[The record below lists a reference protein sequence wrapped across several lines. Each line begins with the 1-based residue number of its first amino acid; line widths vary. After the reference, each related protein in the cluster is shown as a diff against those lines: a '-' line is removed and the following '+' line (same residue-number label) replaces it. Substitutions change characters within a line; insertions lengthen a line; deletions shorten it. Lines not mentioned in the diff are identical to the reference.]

1 MHMYACANPVH
12 VECGPRVA
20 AQVVKALTA
29 AETAYSA
36 NPSKGVSDS
45 NLLAGAD
52 ATLVALVQACLPAP
66 LACFIS
72 CTFRQPCQFAVR
84 R

>member
-1 MHMYACANPVH
+1 MCQSSACQMWSYI
-12 VECGPRVA
+12 A

-52 ATLVALVQACLPAP
+52 TTLVALVQVGLPAL
-66 LACFIS
+66 LA
-72 CTFRQPCQFAVR
+72 PCR
-84 R
+84 LCNHGIGEG